1 MPEHIVSDGL
11 ADMLTLTGKFEFTI
25 IVIAFDVA
33 GKPVVEQLS
42 DDVISHVITS
52 LFESVV
58 DVYVEL
64 VAPMIFVPLLF
75 H

>member
-1 MPEHIVSDGL
+1 MI
-11 ADMLTLTGKFEFTI
+11 TLTGKFGFTI
-25 IVIAFDVA
+25 IVIVFDVA
-33 GKPVVEQLS
+33 GEPDAQISV
-42 DDVISHVITS
+42 DVISHVIKS
-52 LFESVV
+52 LFVSVV